1 MSPIR
6 VLVVDDSVVI
16 RKLISSV
23 INGDPDLEVVGTAA
37 HGRIALSKIN
47 LLNPDIVTL
56 DVEMPEMD
64 GLETLTEIR
73 KTDTK
78 LPVIMF
84 STLTDRGSAIT
95 VEALSRGASDYVS
108 KPANVGSATEA
119 LKQLRDELVPRIKA
133 LVPRATATRVKS
145 AAELAAAASSKR
157 PGSSHRIEAVVIG
170 ASTGGPNAL
179 ESVFG
184 SLTRPLAVPV
194 FIVQHIPPVFSGLLA
209 ERLDRQSPMHIV
221 EAADGMIAE
230 PGTAYLAAGGFH
242 LTVVRHGTQVIC
254 ALNEDPQVNSCRPS
268 VDVLFGSSAGVY
280 GANQL
285 GVILTGMGH
294 DGLDG
299 CKTLRELGA
308 PILSQDQETSVVWG
322 MPAAVAE
329 AGYADEVLPIQ
340 DVADRISVWV
350 RAGSAAMAGSI

>member
-1 MSPIR
+1 M
-6 VLVVDDSVVI
+6 
-16 RKLISSV
+16 
-23 INGDPDLEVVGTAA
+23 
-37 HGRIALSKIN
+37 
-47 LLNPDIVTL
+47 
-56 DVEMPEMD
+56 
-64 GLETLTEIR
+64 
-73 KTDTK
+73 
-78 LPVIMF
+78 
-84 STLTDRGSAIT
+84 
-95 VEALSRGASDYVS
+95 
-108 KPANVGSATEA
+108 
-119 LKQLRDELVPRIKA
+119 KQLRDELVPRIKV

-157 PGSSHRIEAVVIG
+157 PGSSHRLEAVVIG

-194 FIVQHIPPVFSGLLA
+194 FIVQHIPPVFSRLLA

-230 PGTAYLAAGGFH
+230 PGTAYLAPGGFH
-242 LTVVRHGTQVIC
+242 LTVVRQGTQVIC
-254 ALNEDPQVNSCRPS
+254 ALTEDPQVNSCRPS
-268 VDVLFGSSAGVY
+268 VDVLFGSSASVY

-299 CKTLRELGA
+299 CRTLRELGA

-322 MPAAVAE
+322 MPAAVTE

-350 RAGSAAMAGSI
+350 RAGSAAIAGSI